1 MLEKQRLSDAQ
12 NQINTGSIF
21 FVMQKNTMNYFK

>member
-12 NQINTGSIF
+12 NQINTESIF
-21 FVMQKNTMNYFK
+21 FVMRKNTMNYF

>member
-12 NQINTGSIF
+12 NQINTESTF
-21 FVMQKNTMNYFK
+21 FVMRKNTMNYF